1 METLEAFALY
11 VPTGLYVI
19 LIELLVLG
27 MALGILPSLREQ
39 RWGILWEAG
48 FVALGVV
55 ALGPLFTLMPS
66 AVAGFGLVAGAVAM
80 LFPLG
85 MLWRRYEDWASSF
98 APDDEVEYEEPAM

>member
-55 ALGPLFTLMPS
+55 ALTPLFTLMPS
-66 AVAGFGLVAGAVAM
+66 AVAGFGLVAGSIAM

-98 APDDEVEYEEPAM
+98 APDPDAEHEEPAT

>member
-27 MALGILPSLREQ
+27 IALGILPSLREQ

-48 FVALGVV
+48 FVVLGVL

-66 AVAGFGLVAGAVAM
+66 AVASFGLVAGAVAM
-80 LFPLG
+80 ALSAGDAVAAL
-85 MLWRRYEDWASSF
+85 
-98 APDDEVEYEEPAM
+98 

>member
-55 ALGPLFTLMPS
+55 ALGPPLHAD
-66 AVAGFGLVAGAVAM
+66 AVGGSRLWPRSRVDSNALPAGNALAA
-80 LFPLG
+80 L
-85 MLWRRYEDWASSF
+85 
-98 APDDEVEYEEPAM
+98 